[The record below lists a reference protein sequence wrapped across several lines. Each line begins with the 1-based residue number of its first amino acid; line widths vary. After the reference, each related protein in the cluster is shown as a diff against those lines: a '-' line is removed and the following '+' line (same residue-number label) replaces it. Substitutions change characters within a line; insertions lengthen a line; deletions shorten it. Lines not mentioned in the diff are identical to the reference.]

1 MDQNTTAL
9 ERAFDLAKSG
19 SYASIADI
27 RRQLH
32 AEGYSTA
39 QITGGALSRQLTAL
53 IKAGQKKEHK
63 V

>member
-1 MDQNTTAL
+1 MDQKRTAL
-9 ERAFDLAKSG
+9 ERGFELAKSG
-19 SYASIADI
+19 SCAAVDDI
-27 RRQLH
+27 KRQLR

-63 V
+63 L